1 MYMYKTKQ
9 LTTCTYFASCSLV
22 ILVLSYFDTVET
34 RLVWIPRLENLED
47 TITNHKDTMQND
59 EPPKN
64 ENTVR
69 ILYLPCTFQ
78 NIPEINSNNDM
89 YKVII
94 YYAYCSR

>member
-1 MYMYKTKQ
+1 MYKTKQ

-22 ILVLSYFDTVET
+22 ILVLSYFDGVET

-47 TITNHKDTMQND
+47 TTTNHYDTMQND

-69 ILYLPCTFQ
+69 IFISAVHISKRYSSF
-78 NIPEINSNNDM
+78 
-89 YKVII
+89 K
-94 YYAYCSR
+94 